1 MAVGEKPVTSRK
13 EAKEKKQRAE
23 EKEQRESFRSE
34 DLECRSKNLSI
45 ALGRKQALRKREHKG
60 RREKSQG
67 SIADAIKLSSEFLAS
82 IVVGVVLGVGF
93 DKLAGSWPW
102 GLVFFLF
109 LGFAAGILSVLRS
122 VGYVS
127 SSQLGQ
133 RGVLRQDEQKKGAN
147 KRSDK

>member
-1 MAVGEKPVTSRK
+1 MMAMGEKPVISRK
-13 EAKEKKQRAE
+13 KVEEKKQRE
-23 EKEQRESFRSE
+23 CFHSE
-34 DLECRSKNLSI
+34 DLECRSKNLSV
-45 ALGRKQALRKREHKG
+45 ALVRKQALRKREHKD

-67 SIADAIKLSSEFLAS
+67 RMADAIKLSSEFLAS
-82 IVVGVVLGVGF
+82 VIVGIVLGVGF

-109 LGFAAGILSVLRS
+109 LGFAAGVLSILRS

-133 RGVLRQDEQKKGAN
+133 KGVLRQDEQN
-147 KRSDK
+147 KETNEKVR